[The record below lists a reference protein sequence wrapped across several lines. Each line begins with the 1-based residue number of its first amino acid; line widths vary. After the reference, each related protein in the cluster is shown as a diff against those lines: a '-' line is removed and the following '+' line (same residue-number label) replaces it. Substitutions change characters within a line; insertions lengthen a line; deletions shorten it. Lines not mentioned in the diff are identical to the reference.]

1 MVIMTVIIIIF
12 NYQLYIL
19 INRIIHIVIII
30 NATIIITI
38 IIHGEND
45 FAKVSKNL
53 TRYRPN
59 KNNFVRHQ
67 NF

>member
-1 MVIMTVIIIIF
+1 MTVIIIIF

-59 KNNFVRHQ
+59 KNNFV
-67 NF
+67 